1 MDILLQYL
9 NIKKQKQ
16 EYIKVVGVPCN
27 SIYQSVYQA
36 FGINMADRGLDFVD
50 YIGQAYNSIY
60 MFVGIIDA
68 QYCNRTV
75 RAVFP
80 YVDFCQLTCGL
91 GGASSNA

>member
-9 NIKKQKQ
+9 NVKKQKQ
-16 EYIKVVGVPCN
+16 EYIKVIGVPCN

-50 YIGQAYNSIY
+50 YLGQSYNSIY
-60 MFVGIIDA
+60 LFVGIIDA
-68 QYCNRTV
+68 QYCNRTA
-75 RAVFP
+75 RAVFS
-80 YVDFCQLTCGL
+80 YADFCQLTCGL

>member
-16 EYIKVVGVPCN
+16 EYIKVVDVPCN

-36 FGINMADRGLDFVD
+36 FGINMADRALSF
-50 YIGQAYNSIY
+50 IEY
-60 MFVGIIDA
+60 MEQVYRSNYLFVGIIDA
-68 QYCNRTV
+68 QYCNRTA
-75 RAVFP
+75 RAVFS

>member
-16 EYIKVVGVPCN
+16 EYIKIVNVPCN

-36 FGINMADRGLDFVD
+36 FGINMADRALDFVD
-50 YIGQAYNSIY
+50 YMEQTYRANYL
-60 MFVGIIDA
+60 FVGIVDA
-68 QYCNRTV
+68 YFCNRTA

>member
-16 EYIKVVGVPCN
+16 EYIKVIDVPCN

-50 YIGQAYNSIY
+50 YMGQVYRSSY

>member
-16 EYIKVVGVPCN
+16 EYIKVIDVPCN

-36 FGINMADRGLDFVD
+36 FGINMADRGLDFTN
-50 YIGQAYNSIY
+50 YMGQAYRSNF

>member
-16 EYIKVVGVPCN
+16 EYIKVIDVPCN
-27 SIYQSVYQA
+27 SIYQSIYQA
-36 FGINMADRGLDFVD
+36 FGINMADRGLNFVD
-50 YIGQAYNSIY
+50 YMEQAYTSNY
-60 MFVGIIDA
+60 LFVGIIDA
-68 QYCNRTV
+68 QYCNRTA
-75 RAVFP
+75 RTVFS